1 MQVTLHAN
9 ATTTPKTRA
18 YIQRSKEPVAVLAA
32 ELGVGEKTIRRWR
45 GRTSVADRSHTPH
58 KLATSLRDV
67 EERLVVELRT
77 ALALPLD
84 DIVEVMRR
92 CINPKLS
99 RSAIHRCLKR
109 HGISARSKPAKPQVG
124 RFEKTGIG
132 FIHVDLKHLTRLNG
146 RPSFVFVAI
155 DRATRF
161 VHIEIIGQRDAET
174 VAACLARFLAAFP
187 HTVHTILTDNGSEF
201 TDRFGDA
208 RWRRRRHGTG
218 RHAFDQLCAD
228 HGIKHRL
235 TRPYRPQTNGM
246 VERFNRRLSEA
257 IAAKTSVAKNQG
269 KNKFNT
275 HDERNAF
282 LHDFLDRYNRTRLKC
297 LRYRAPLEALANPP
311 GPNTCAGTHDTW
323 PIGCGD
329 WRGCRPAPA

>member
-1 MQVTLHAN
+1 
-9 ATTTPKTRA
+9 
-18 YIQRSKEPVAVLAA
+18 
-32 ELGVGEKTIRRWR
+32 
-45 GRTSVADRSHTPH
+45 
-58 KLATSLRDV
+58 
-67 EERLVVELRT
+67 
-77 ALALPLD
+77 
-84 DIVEVMRR
+84 
-92 CINPKLS
+92 
-99 RSAIHRCLKR
+99 
-109 HGISARSKPAKPQVG
+109 
-124 RFEKTGIG
+124 
-132 FIHVDLKHLTRLNG
+132 
-146 RPSFVFVAI
+146 
-155 DRATRF
+155 
-161 VHIEIIGQRDAET
+161 
-174 VAACLARFLAAFP
+174 
-187 HTVHTILTDNGSEF
+187 VHTILTDNGSEF

-311 GPNTCAGTHDTW
+311 GPNTCAGMWSH
-323 PIGCGD
+323 G
-329 WRGCRPAPA
+329 